1 MGYSD
6 SDSDSD
12 SGIGQWGVAM
22 KVEVARIV
30 RMEGGMAPARMA
42 LR

>member
-1 MGYSD
+1 MA
-6 SDSDSD
+6 
-12 SGIGQWGVAM
+12 I
-22 KVEVARIV
+22 KVELARMV